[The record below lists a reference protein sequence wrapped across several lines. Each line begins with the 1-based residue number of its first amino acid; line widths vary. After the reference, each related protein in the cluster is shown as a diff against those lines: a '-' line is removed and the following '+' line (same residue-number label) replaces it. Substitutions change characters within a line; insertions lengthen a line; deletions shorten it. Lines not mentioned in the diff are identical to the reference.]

1 MEAKKMAAYYC
12 KRMIP
17 QSLLFDDK
25 SKVDLSSSESF
36 GLGKNSNV
44 LMIKKIKLKLF
55 YDNI

>member
-17 QSLLFDDK
+17 QSLLSDDK
-25 SKVDLSSSESF
+25 SKANLSSSESF

-44 LMIKKIKLKLF
+44 LMIKKIQLKLF